1 MPGTPEELGLAFVLL
16 SLVFAGAA
24 LIRRWSRPLRTLFL
38 PTAVIGGFLLLALGP
53 EGVGRFTGGYG
64 LFTSTT
70 FAVWKVLPGLL
81 INVMCATLLLGER
94 LPPLKTVWNISGA
107 HVIVAGIM
115 SAGQFAVGSIL
126 VLLLLTPMFGF
137 NPKAGALIE
146 MAFAGGH
153 GTLAGLTPVLV
164 SYGAEELL
172 EVGLGLATIGMV
184 TGIIIG
190 TLLVKYAVS
199 SKSIPV
205 AREQPLSPSED
216 LDIDRHLPSPDD
228 EPLNE
233 YRGMTQVTAAAVFV
247 GVSIAVGILLL
258 EIARIVFGALGS
270 TFFEKFP
277 LFPFTI
283 LGGVIVQLCAVRF
296 KFEWAV
302 NRLAVEGIG
311 GLAVDGIV
319 ICAIGT
325 LSLGALG
332 ANLGPLLVLAIGSIA
347 WSVFVALIIAPR
359 VFAENWFERGLAEF
373 GESQGNVATGF
384 VMIDMV
390 DPDRRTDVVRA
401 YSYRQLLTRPF
412 LGGGFV
418 TALSVPLI
426 ASWGLPVF
434 TIVMLVAAVAL
445 TVLGMRRRRGDVP
458 VATSVPPHAQ
468 RANPR

>member
-1 MPGTPEELGLAFVLL
+1 M
-16 SLVFAGAA
+16 
-24 LIRRWSRPLRTLFL
+24 
-38 PTAVIGGFLLLALGP
+38 
-53 EGVGRFTGGYG
+53 
-64 LFTSTT
+64 
-70 FAVWKVLPGLL
+70 LPGLL

-94 LPPLKTVWNISGA
+94 LPPLKTIWNISGT

-153 GTLAGLTPVLV
+153 GTMAGLTPVLV
-164 SYGAEELL
+164 KYGAEELL

-184 TGIIIG
+184 TGIIVG
-190 TLLVKYAVS
+190 TMLVKYAVNS
-199 SKSIPV
+199 QSIPV
-205 AREQPLSPSED
+205 AREQPLSPEEN

-247 GVSIAVGILLL
+247 GVSIAVGIVLL
-258 EIARIVFGALGS
+258 EIARLVFSAMGS
-270 TFFEKFP
+270 EFFDKFP

-296 KFEWAV
+296 RFEWAV
-302 NRLAVEGIG
+302 NRLAVEGLG

-319 ICAIGT
+319 VCAIGT
-325 LSLGALG
+325 LSLSALG
-332 ANLGPLLVLAIGSIA
+332 ANIGPLLVLAIGSVA
-347 WSVFVALIIAPR
+347 WSIFVALVIAPR
-359 VFAENWFERGLAEF
+359 VFAEHWFERGLAEF

-390 DPDRRTDVVRA
+390 DPARRTNVVRA
-401 YSYRQLLTRPF
+401 YSYRQLLTRPM

-434 TIVMLVAAVAL
+434 TTVMLVATVAL
-445 TVLGMRRRRGDVP
+445 TLVAMRRRRAHGR
-458 VATSVPPHAQ
+458 VATTVPSHIQGAKS
-468 RANPR
+468 R